1 MKVII
6 DNAIYQDNVS
16 KENIE
21 NVLMKILS
29 DDFVSIFPEKLLN
42 ETRSRV
48 SLQRLKFYLTQ
59 NNYCL
64 TGNNAIWVSK
74 GKGDEKIEVL

>member
-6 DNAIYQDNVS
+6 DNTIYQDNVS

-21 NVLMKILS
+21 NVLMEILS
-29 DDFVSIFPEKLLN
+29 DFVSIFPEKLLN
-42 ETRSRV
+42 ETKSRV

-74 GKGDEKIEVL
+74 GKGDVKIEVL